1 MCARAGVRGC
11 VMNELTQLAI
21 EMMSDDEK
29 RAFENHKQFLANYLS
44 EHGELALLALAF
56 INVELSKEMMR
67 CLAKKS

>member
-21 EMMSDDEK
+21 ELMSDEEK
-29 RAFENHKQFLANYLS
+29 ISFEKHKQFLANYLS
-44 EHGELALLALAF
+44 KHGELAFLALAF
-56 INVELSKEMMR
+56 INVELGKEMMR